1 MLESLSIASF
11 LILLNVGMAS
21 STLNA
26 GTMEEQ
32 FSFHAKEMWPSTL
45 TSRDC
50 NSFLLLFFFNMT
62 SANQIGKATQDSH
75 NLGT

>member
-26 GTMEEQ
+26 GTMEERL
-32 FSFHAKEMWPSTL
+32 SFHAKEMWQAETCSDVF
-45 TSRDC
+45 SYY
-50 NSFLLLFFFNMT
+50 
-62 SANQIGKATQDSH
+62 G
-75 NLGT
+75 